1 MIRMLKIKTH
11 FLLFYYYL
19 VLGHEEESSILI
31 ALEGCNINRQQK
43 ISRTT
48 QLFLSHLYQGAW
60 SSNWKWMLEQTLLT
74 GYWTPE

>member
-19 VLGHEEESSILI
+19 VLEHEEESSILI

-48 QLFLSHLYQGAW
+48 QLFLSHFYIKEHDL
-60 SSNWKWMLEQTLLT
+60 QT
-74 GYWTPE
+74 GNEC